1 MVDLQSVSTSWRT
14 SMVARTSLLM
24 ASLFLLL
31 ATLIVVGPARGS
43 NQFNVR
49 ISIVSQCGPQ
59 PGPMF
64 GPGSQFNIACLSS
77 GTMFHAQQFSVA
89 PSFAPS
95 SGSGSGSTRTAEG
108 TSSGQSVSYGNGT
121 GGAGFNAPSVDL
133 PSPPLP
139 SDSAKDVEKVV
150 YVVF

>member
-14 SMVARTSLLM
+14 SMAARTSLLM

-31 ATLIVVGPARGS
+31 ATLIVAGPARGS

-77 GTMFHAQQFSVA
+77 GTMFHTQQFSVA
-89 PSFAPS
+89 PSF
-95 SGSGSGSTRTAEG
+95 GSGSGSTRTAG
-108 TSSGQSVSYGNGT
+108 GASGGQSVNYVNGA

-133 PSPPLP
+133 LSPPLP
-139 SDSAKDVEKVV
+139 SGSAKDVEKVV

>member
-1 MVDLQSVSTSWRT
+1 MVNLQNVSTSWRT
-14 SMVARTSLLM
+14 SMAARTSLLM

-31 ATLIVVGPARGS
+31 VTFIVAGPARGS

-77 GTMFHAQQFSVA
+77 GTMFHTQQFSVA
-89 PSFAPS
+89 PG
-95 SGSGSGSTRTAEG
+95 SGSGSGFGSTRTAG
-108 TSSGQSVSYGNGT
+108 GASGGQSVSYGNGA
-121 GGAGFNAPSVDL
+121 GAGFNAPSVDL
-133 PSPPLP
+133 LSPPLP

>member
-1 MVDLQSVSTSWRT
+1 
-14 SMVARTSLLM
+14 M

-77 GTMFHAQQFSVA
+77 GTVFHVQQFSVA
-89 PSFAPS
+89 PSS
-95 SGSGSGSTRTAEG
+95 DSGFGTRTAG
-108 TSSGQSVSYGNGT
+108 GVSGGQSVSYGKGA
-121 GGAGFNAPSVDL
+121 GGADFNAPSVDL
-133 PSPPLP
+133 LSPPL
-139 SDSAKDVEKVV
+139 SSGSAKDIEKVV